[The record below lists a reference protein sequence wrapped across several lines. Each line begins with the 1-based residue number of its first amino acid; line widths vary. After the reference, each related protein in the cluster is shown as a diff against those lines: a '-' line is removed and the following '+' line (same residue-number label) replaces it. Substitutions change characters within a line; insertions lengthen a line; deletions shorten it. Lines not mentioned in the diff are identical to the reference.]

1 MSTLLALYNYA
12 MNKRVL
18 IRFVPPAPIK
28 VNVSKG
34 ISRTRDWD
42 ADKLVAFLQ
51 EGLEIWAADAYP
63 ELELAV
69 VESHQAEIRF
79 DGWKPD
85 KEAAAEMREAIG
97 EQMGMVL
104 EGIEPDEYL
113 SE

>member
-1 MSTLLALYNYA
+1 

-28 VNVSKG
+28 VSVSKG
-34 ISRTRDWD
+34 LSRTRNWNT
-42 ADKLVAFLQ
+42 DKLVGFLQ
-51 EGLEIWAADAYP
+51 EGLEIWAFDAYP

-79 DGWKPD
+79 DSWKPD
-85 KEAAAEMREAIG
+85 KEQAAEMREAIG
-97 EQMGMVL
+97 EQMGIVL